1 LVHEGGKL
9 PRKKKPVGRDE
20 LLESCLAEFIQAG
33 TLDMSLDQLAK
44 KMTSSK
50 RMLIHYFGSREN
62 LEEMVMARLEDRLRA
77 RFSAASFPA
86 GTPPHKVVLAL
97 WEQSTQPQSRGVLQ
111 LIMDVNRRGWSG
123 SERGRTFYREQQ
135 KLWVDLL
142 RKLLADPADVEALLQ
157 LFQGAILVYLM
168 TGERDQGRRA
178 LERMSKKD
186 VSSRKRGLAVS
197 RRSQPKPRHK
207 KATKI

>member
-1 LVHEGGKL
+1 M

-33 TLDMSLDQLAK
+33 SLDMSLDQLAK
-44 KMTSSK
+44 KVTSSK

-62 LEEMVMARLEDRLRA
+62 LEEMVMARLEERLRA

-86 GTPPHKVVLAL
+86 GTPLHKVVLAL

-142 RKLLADPADVEALLQ
+142 RKFLADPADVEALLQ

-168 TGERDQGRRA
+168 TGDREQGRRA

-186 VSSRKRGLAVS
+186 GSSRKRSLAVS